1 MGGQQWS
8 PFRLEENKWVEKTIY
23 SEYAKS
29 VVEITEKKT
38 EKVVVKGSIKNR
50 LDALKNKQKKGVN

>member
-1 MGGQQWS
+1 MG
-8 PFRLEENKWVEKTIY
+8 RKTIY